1 MDMTRREWL
10 VEQYEDALFSLIM
23 DEVAE
28 AEGRKA
34 IEENQRLK
42 ESDEVV
48 IPEELNRRCKQT
60 ILRKTAKNHLRRYR
74 KGFGKI
80 LNKVAIVALMT
91 LLLFTTAFATS
102 ESFRVK
108 TLNFVME
115 VFDDRTE
122 IKFVPG
128 DTDTDSTAV
137 PEITAG
143 WLPEGF
149 ELTHTDMHEANRVY
163 EYANSDNTAYIA
175 VNIMEMT
182 SVNMTLDTE
191 DAKTLS
197 HQVQGEDAVMVDKGH
212 IKQLV
217 WKLQAD
223 GTWYCCVIAE
233 SISEED
239 MLKFANNISEK

>member
-1 MDMTRREWL
+1 MTRQELL
-10 VEQYEDALFSLIM
+10 VEQYEDALFALIM
-23 DEVAE
+23 DKVAE
-28 AEGRKA
+28 VEGQKA

-42 ESDEVV
+42 ESGEVV

-60 ILRKTAKNHLRRYR
+60 IWCKTAEKHLKRYG
-74 KGFGKI
+74 KGFGKV
-80 LNKVAIVALMT
+80 LNKVAIVALMA

-122 IKFVPG
+122 IKFVPK
-128 DTDTDSTAV
+128 DTAADSTAV
-137 PEITAG
+137 PEITAD

-149 ELTHTDMHEANRVY
+149 KLTRTDALKANRVY

-182 SVNMTLDTE
+182 SVSMALDTE

-197 HQVQGEDAVMVDKGH
+197 LQVQGEDAIMVDKGN

-217 WKLQAD
+217 WKLHAD
-223 GTWYCCVIAE
+223 ENWYCCVITE
-233 SISEED
+233 NISEED
-239 MLKFANNISEK
+239 MLKFAENILVK

>member
-1 MDMTRREWL
+1 MTRRERL

-28 AEGRKA
+28 TEGRKA

-42 ESDEVV
+42 ESGEVV
-48 IPEELNRRCKQT
+48 IPEELNRLCKQT
-60 ILRKTAKNHLRRYR
+60 IRRKTAGKHLKRYG
-74 KGFGKI
+74 KGFGKV
-80 LNKVAIVALMT
+80 LNKVAIVALMA

>member
-1 MDMTRREWL
+1 MTRQELL
-10 VEQYEDALFSLIM
+10 VEQYEDALFALVM
-23 DEVAE
+23 DKVAE
-28 AEGRKA
+28 VEGQKA

-42 ESDEVV
+42 ASGEVV

-60 ILRKTAKNHLRRYR
+60 IRCKTAEKHLKRYG
-74 KGFGKI
+74 KGFGKV
-80 LNKVAIVALMT
+80 LNKVAIVALMA

-122 IKFVPG
+122 IKFVPK
-128 DTDTDSTAV
+128 DTAADSPAV

-149 ELTHTDMHEANRVY
+149 ELTREESAGASRL
-163 EYANSDNTAYIA
+163 YAYGIPGERACIS

-182 SVNMTLDTE
+182 SVSMVLDTE
-191 DAKTLS
+191 DANS
-197 HQVQGEDAVMVDKGH
+197 ISQQVQGEDAIMVDKGN
-212 IKQLV
+212 IKQLA
-217 WKLQAD
+217 WKLHAD
-223 GTWYCCVIAE
+223 ENWYCCVITE
-233 SISEED
+233 NISEED
-239 MLKFANNISEK
+239 MLKFAENILVK

>member
-1 MDMTRREWL
+1 MTRQELL
-10 VEQYEDALFSLIM
+10 VEQYEDALFALIM
-23 DEVAE
+23 DKVAE
-28 AEGRKA
+28 VEGQKA

-42 ESDEVV
+42 ASGEVV

-60 ILRKTAKNHLRRYR
+60 IRCKTAEKHLKRYG
-74 KGFGKI
+74 KGFGKV
-80 LNKVAIVALMT
+80 LNKVAIVALMA

-122 IKFVPG
+122 IKFVPK
-128 DTDTDSTAV
+128 DTAADSTAV
-137 PEITAG
+137 PEITVG
-143 WLPEGF
+143 WLPEGLK
-149 ELTHTDMHEANRVY
+149 LTRTDALKANRVY

-182 SVNMTLDTE
+182 SVSMALDTE

-197 HQVQGEDAVMVDKGH
+197 LQVQGEDAIMVDKGN

-217 WKLQAD
+217 WKLHAD
-223 GTWYCCVIAE
+223 ENWYCGVITE
-233 SISEED
+233 NISEED
-239 MLKFANNISEK
+239 MLKFAENILVK

>member
-1 MDMTRREWL
+1 MTRRERL

-28 AEGRKA
+28 TEGRKA

-42 ESDEVV
+42 ESGEVV
-48 IPEELNRRCKQT
+48 IPEELNRLCKQT
-60 ILRKTAKNHLRRYR
+60 IRRKTAGKHLKRYG
-74 KGFGKI
+74 KGFGKV
-80 LNKVAIVALMT
+80 LNKVAIVALMA

-102 ESFRVK
+102 ESFRAK

-191 DAKTLS
+191 DATTLS

>member
-1 MDMTRREWL
+1 MTRQELL
-10 VEQYEDALFSLIM
+10 VEQYEDALFALIM
-23 DEVAE
+23 DKVAE
-28 AEGRKA
+28 VEGQKA

-42 ESDEVV
+42 AGGEVV

-60 ILRKTAKNHLRRYR
+60 IRCKTAEKHLKRYG
-74 KGFGKI
+74 KGFGKV
-80 LNKVAIVALMT
+80 LNKVAIVALMA

-122 IKFVPG
+122 IKFVPK
-128 DTDTDSTAV
+128 DTAADSTAV

-149 ELTHTDMHEANRVY
+149 KLTRTDALKANRVY

-182 SVNMTLDTE
+182 SVSMALDTE

-197 HQVQGEDAVMVDKGH
+197 LQVQGEDAIMVDKGN

-217 WKLQAD
+217 WKLHTD
-223 GTWYCCVIAE
+223 ENWYCCVITE
-233 SISEED
+233 NISEED
-239 MLKFANNISEK
+239 MLKFAENILVK

>member
-1 MDMTRREWL
+1 MTRQELL
-10 VEQYEDALFSLIM
+10 VEQYEDALFALIM
-23 DEVAE
+23 DKVAE
-28 AEGRKA
+28 VEGQKA

-42 ESDEVV
+42 ASGEVV

-60 ILRKTAKNHLRRYR
+60 IRRKTAGKHLKRYG
-74 KGFGKI
+74 KGFGKV
-80 LNKVAIVALMT
+80 LNKVAIVALMA

-122 IKFVPG
+122 IKFVPK
-128 DTDTDSTAV
+128 DTA
-137 PEITAG
+137 AG

-149 ELTHTDMHEANRVY
+149 KLTRTDALKANRVY

-182 SVNMTLDTE
+182 SVSMALDTE

-197 HQVQGEDAVMVDKGH
+197 LQVQGEDAIMVDKGN

-217 WKLQAD
+217 WKLHTD
-223 GTWYCCVIAE
+223 ENRYCCVITE
-233 SISEED
+233 NISEED
-239 MLKFANNISEK
+239 MLKFAENILVK

>member
-1 MDMTRREWL
+1 MTRQELL
-10 VEQYEDALFSLIM
+10 VEQYEDALFALIM
-23 DEVAE
+23 DKVAE
-28 AEGRKA
+28 VEGQKA
-34 IEENQRLK
+34 IEENRRLK
-42 ESDEVV
+42 ASGKVV

-60 ILRKTAKNHLRRYR
+60 IRCKTAEKHLKRYG
-74 KGFGKI
+74 KGFGKV
-80 LNKVAIVALMT
+80 LNKVAIVALMA

-122 IKFVPG
+122 IKFVPK
-128 DTDTDSTAV
+128 DTAADSTAV

-149 ELTHTDMHEANRVY
+149 KLTRTDALKANRVY

-182 SVNMTLDTE
+182 SVSMALDTE

-197 HQVQGEDAVMVDKGH
+197 LQVQGEDAIMVDKGN

-217 WKLQAD
+217 WKLHAD
-223 GTWYCCVIAE
+223 ENWYCCVITE
-233 SISEED
+233 NISEED
-239 MLKFANNISEK
+239 MLKFAENILVK

>member
-1 MDMTRREWL
+1 MTRRERL

-74 KGFGKI
+74 KGFGKV

-122 IKFVPG
+122 IKFVPK
-128 DTDTDSTAV
+128 DTASDSTAV

-191 DAKTLS
+191 DATTLS
-197 HQVQGEDAVMVDKGH
+197 LQVQGEDAIMVDKGN

-217 WKLQAD
+217 WKLHTD
-223 GTWYCCVIAE
+223 ESRYCCVITE
-233 SISEED
+233 NISEED
-239 MLKFANNISEK
+239 MLKFAENILVK

>member
-1 MDMTRREWL
+1 MTRQELL
-10 VEQYEDALFSLIM
+10 VEQYEDALFALIM
-23 DEVAE
+23 DKVAE
-28 AEGRKA
+28 VEGQKA

-42 ESDEVV
+42 ASGEVV

-60 ILRKTAKNHLRRYR
+60 IRCKTTEKHLKRYG
-74 KGFGKI
+74 KGFGKV
-80 LNKVAIVALMT
+80 LNKVAIVALMA

-115 VFDDRTE
+115 VFGDRTE
-122 IKFVPG
+122 IKFVPK
-128 DTDTDSTAV
+128 DTAADSTAV

-149 ELTHTDMHEANRVY
+149 KLTRTDALKANRVY

-182 SVNMTLDTE
+182 SVSMALDTE

-197 HQVQGEDAVMVDKGH
+197 LQVQGEDAIMVDKGN

-217 WKLQAD
+217 WKLHTD
-223 GTWYCCVIAE
+223 ENRYCCVITE
-233 SISEED
+233 NISEED
-239 MLKFANNISEK
+239 MLKFAENILVK

>member
-1 MDMTRREWL
+1 MSRQELL
-10 VEQYEDALFSLIM
+10 VEQYEDALFALIM
-23 DEVAE
+23 DKVAE
-28 AEGRKA
+28 VEGQKA

-42 ESDEVV
+42 ESGEVV

-60 ILRKTAKNHLRRYR
+60 IRCKTAEKHLKRYG
-74 KGFGKI
+74 KGFGKV
-80 LNKVAIVALMT
+80 LNKVAIVALMA

-122 IKFVPG
+122 IKFVPK
-128 DTDTDSTAV
+128 DIAADSTAV

-149 ELTHTDMHEANRVY
+149 KLTRTDALKANRVY

-182 SVNMTLDTE
+182 SVSMALDTE

-197 HQVQGEDAVMVDKGH
+197 LQVQGEDAIMVDKGN

-217 WKLQAD
+217 WNLHAD
-223 GTWYCCVIAE
+223 ENWYCCVITE
-233 SISEED
+233 NISEED
-239 MLKFANNISEK
+239 MLKFAENILVK

>member
-1 MDMTRREWL
+1 MTRQELL
-10 VEQYEDALFSLIM
+10 VEQYEDALFALIM
-23 DEVAE
+23 DKVAE
-28 AEGRKA
+28 VEGQKA

-42 ESDEVV
+42 ASGEVV

-60 ILRKTAKNHLRRYR
+60 IRCKTAEKHLKRYG
-74 KGFGKI
+74 KGFGKV
-80 LNKVAIVALMT
+80 LNKVAIVALMA

-115 VFDDRTE
+115 VFGDRTE
-122 IKFVPG
+122 IKFVPK
-128 DTDTDSTAV
+128 DTAADSTAV

-149 ELTHTDMHEANRVY
+149 KLTRTDALKANRVY

-182 SVNMTLDTE
+182 SVSMALDTE

-197 HQVQGEDAVMVDKGH
+197 LQVQGEDAIMVDKGN

-217 WKLQAD
+217 WKLHTD
-223 GTWYCCVIAE
+223 ENRYCCVITE
-233 SISEED
+233 NISEED
-239 MLKFANNISEK
+239 MLKFAENILVK

>member
-1 MDMTRREWL
+1 MTRRERL

-42 ESDEVV
+42 ESGEVV

-74 KGFGKI
+74 KGFGKA

-102 ESFRVK
+102 ESFRAK

-115 VFDDRTE
+115 AFVDRTE

-149 ELTHTDMHEANRVY
+149 ELTRTDALKANRVY

-182 SVNMTLDTE
+182 SVSMALDTE

-197 HQVQGEDAVMVDKGH
+197 LQVQGEDAIMVDKGN

-217 WKLQAD
+217 WKLHTD
-223 GTWYCCVIAE
+223 ENRYCCVITE
-233 SISEED
+233 NISEED
-239 MLKFANNISEK
+239 MLKFAENILVK

>member
-1 MDMTRREWL
+1 MTRQELL
-10 VEQYEDALFSLIM
+10 VEQYEDALFALIM
-23 DEVAE
+23 DKVAE
-28 AEGRKA
+28 VEGQKA

-42 ESDEVV
+42 ESGEVV

-60 ILRKTAKNHLRRYR
+60 IRCKTAEKHLKRYG
-74 KGFGKI
+74 KGFGKV
-80 LNKVAIVALMT
+80 LNKVAIVALMA

-122 IKFVPG
+122 IKFVPK
-128 DTDTDSTAV
+128 DTAADSTAV

-149 ELTHTDMHEANRVY
+149 KLTRTDALKANRVY

-182 SVNMTLDTE
+182 SVSMALDTE

-197 HQVQGEDAVMVDKGH
+197 LQVQGEDAIMVDKGN

-217 WKLQAD
+217 WKLHTD
-223 GTWYCCVIAE
+223 ENRYCCVITE
-233 SISEED
+233 NISEED
-239 MLKFANNISEK
+239 MLKFAENILVK

>member
-1 MDMTRREWL
+1 MTRQELL
-10 VEQYEDALFSLIM
+10 VEQYEDALFALIM
-23 DEVAE
+23 DKVAE
-28 AEGRKA
+28 VEGQKA

-42 ESDEVV
+42 ESGEVV

-60 ILRKTAKNHLRRYR
+60 IRCKTAEKHLKRYG
-74 KGFGKI
+74 KGFGKV
-80 LNKVAIVALMT
+80 LNKVAIVALMA

-122 IKFVPG
+122 IKFVPK
-128 DTDTDSTAV
+128 DTAADSTAV

-149 ELTHTDMHEANRVY
+149 KLTRTDALKANRVY

-182 SVNMTLDTE
+182 SVSMALDTE

-197 HQVQGEDAVMVDKGH
+197 LQVQGED
-212 IKQLV
+212 
-217 WKLQAD
+217 
-223 GTWYCCVIAE
+223 WYCCVITE
-233 SISEED
+233 NISEED
-239 MLKFANNISEK
+239 MLKFAENILVK

>member
-1 MDMTRREWL
+1 MTRQELL
-10 VEQYEDALFSLIM
+10 VEQYEDALFALIM
-23 DEVAE
+23 DKVAE
-28 AEGRKA
+28 VEGQKA
-34 IEENQRLK
+34 IEENQRFK
-42 ESDEVV
+42 ESGEVV

-60 ILRKTAKNHLRRYR
+60 IRCKTAEKHLKRYG
-74 KGFGKI
+74 KGFGKV
-80 LNKVAIVALMT
+80 LNKVAIVALMA

-122 IKFVPG
+122 IKFVPK
-128 DTDTDSTAV
+128 DTAADSTAV

-149 ELTHTDMHEANRVY
+149 KLTRTDALKANRVY

-182 SVNMTLDTE
+182 SVSMALDTE

-197 HQVQGEDAVMVDKGH
+197 LQVQGEDAIMVDKGN

-217 WKLQAD
+217 WKLHTD
-223 GTWYCCVIAE
+223 ENRYCCVITE
-233 SISEED
+233 NISEED
-239 MLKFANNISEK
+239 MLKFAENILVK

>member
-1 MDMTRREWL
+1 MTRQELL
-10 VEQYEDALFSLIM
+10 VEQYEDALFALIM
-23 DEVAE
+23 DKVAE
-28 AEGRKA
+28 VEGQKA

-42 ESDEVV
+42 ASGEVV

-60 ILRKTAKNHLRRYR
+60 IRCKTAEKHLKRYG
-74 KGFGKI
+74 KGFGKV
-80 LNKVAIVALMT
+80 LNKVAIVALMA

-122 IKFVPG
+122 IKFVPK
-128 DTDTDSTAV
+128 DTAADSTAV

-149 ELTHTDMHEANRVY
+149 KLTRTDALKANRVY

-182 SVNMTLDTE
+182 SVSMALDTE

-197 HQVQGEDAVMVDKGH
+197 LQVQGEDAIMVDKGN

-217 WKLQAD
+217 WKLHTD
-223 GTWYCCVIAE
+223 ENRYCCVITE
-233 SISEED
+233 NISEED
-239 MLKFANNISEK
+239 MLKFAENILVK

>member
-1 MDMTRREWL
+1 MTRRERL

-42 ESDEVV
+42 ESGEVV

-74 KGFGKI
+74 KGFGKV

-102 ESFRVK
+102 ESFRAK

-122 IKFVPG
+122 IKFVPK
-128 DTDTDSTAV
+128 DTAADSTAV

-149 ELTHTDMHEANRVY
+149 ELTREESAGASRLY
-163 EYANSDNTAYIA
+163 EYANSNEAAYITT
-175 VNIMEMT
+175 NLIEMT
-182 SVNMTLDTE
+182 SVGMALDTE
-191 DAKTLS
+191 SAKTLS
-197 HQVQGEDAVMVDKGH
+197 YQVQGEDAIMVDKGN

-217 WKLQAD
+217 WKLHTD
-223 GTWYCCVIAE
+223 ENWYCCVITE
-233 SISEED
+233 NISEED
-239 MLKFANNISEK
+239 MLKFAENILVK

>member
-1 MDMTRREWL
+1 MDMTRRERL
-10 VEQYEDALFSLIM
+10 VEQYEDALFSLIV

-42 ESDEVV
+42 ESGEVV

-74 KGFGKI
+74 KGFGKA

-102 ESFRVK
+102 ESFRAK

-115 VFDDRTE
+115 AFVDRTE

-149 ELTHTDMHEANRVY
+149 ELTRTDALKANRVY

-182 SVNMTLDTE
+182 SVSMALDTE

-197 HQVQGEDAVMVDKGH
+197 LQVQGEDAIMVDKGN

-217 WKLQAD
+217 WKLHTD
-223 GTWYCCVIAE
+223 ENRYCCVITE
-233 SISEED
+233 NISEED
-239 MLKFANNISEK
+239 MLKFAENILVK

>member
-1 MDMTRREWL
+1 MTRQELL
-10 VEQYEDALFSLIM
+10 VEQYEDALFALIM
-23 DEVAE
+23 DKVAE
-28 AEGRKA
+28 VEGQKA

-42 ESDEVV
+42 ESGEVV
-48 IPEELNRRCKQT
+48 IPEELNRRRKQT
-60 ILRKTAKNHLRRYR
+60 IRCKTAEKHLKRYG
-74 KGFGKI
+74 KGFGKV
-80 LNKVAIVALMT
+80 LNKVAIVALMA

-122 IKFVPG
+122 IKFVPK
-128 DTDTDSTAV
+128 DTAADSTAV

-149 ELTHTDMHEANRVY
+149 KLTRTDALKANRVY

-182 SVNMTLDTE
+182 SVSMALDTE

-197 HQVQGEDAVMVDKGH
+197 LQVQGEDAIMVDKGN

-217 WKLQAD
+217 WKLHTD
-223 GTWYCCVIAE
+223 ENRYCCVITE
-233 SISEED
+233 NISEED
-239 MLKFANNISEK
+239 MLKFAENILVK